1 MSILRP
7 LILVLCTL
15 GGTLV
20 GTMSW
25 GQSTACDNTL
35 DLCGQVDTTFATAS
49 PLDLVNA
56 TALEGV
62 FAANRIQLVAFHT
75 TFLNPG
81 DQGLDVLLSKL
92 DCGVEFQ
99 ARVFLPNPFEPCD
112 AAAYVPVSEWMVS
125 NLSLIHI

>member
-7 LILVLCTL
+7 LIFVLCTL

-25 GQSTACDNTL
+25 GQGTACDNIL

-56 TALEGV
+56 AALEGV
-62 FAANRIQLVAFHT
+62 FAANRIQMDAETISLR
-75 TFLNPG
+75 LI
-81 DQGLDVLLSKL
+81 
-92 DCGVEFQ
+92 
-99 ARVFLPNPFEPCD
+99 RFE
-112 AAAYVPVSEWMVS
+112 
-125 NLSLIHI
+125 